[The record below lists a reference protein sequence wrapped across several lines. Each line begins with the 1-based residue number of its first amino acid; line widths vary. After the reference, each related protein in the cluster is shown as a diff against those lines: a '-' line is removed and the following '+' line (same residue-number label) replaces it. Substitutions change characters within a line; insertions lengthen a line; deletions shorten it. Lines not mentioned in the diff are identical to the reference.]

1 MAHPELPI
9 EQAYLDRAQHLLE
22 EMQARTA
29 GVVAALDAP
38 ARDGDVDA
46 AIARAHLRNRLWSLG
61 QGSGSL
67 CFGRIDPAPPSGAT
81 TGHGGGGGERF
92 YIGRRHVEDR
102 AANPV
107 VVDWRAPI
115 AAAFYRATAANPLD
129 LHLRRRFVA
138 ERGRLVDCVDD
149 IFDDPDHP
157 ELATGGG

>member
-67 CFGRIDPAPPSGAT
+67 CFGRIDPTPPRGPPGGAA
-81 TGHGGGGGERF
+81 GRGGGGGERF
-92 YIGRRHVEDR
+92 YIGRRHVEDG

-107 VVDWRAPI
+107 IVDWRAPI
-115 AAAFYRATAANPLD
+115 AAAFYRATA
-129 LHLRRRFVA
+129 
-138 ERGRLVDCVDD
+138 
-149 IFDDPDHP
+149 
-157 ELATGGG
+157 